1 MPRQAFA
8 LLRTILVLTLRMR
21 QAIRTG
27 FGRGRFPGPPITPR
41 RSHPRSLDTGN
52 RYHIHHS
59 SHSRFVSGRYTLELS
74 SDPSGLRRTVPS
86 APVLP
91 CTPALFRDVSA
102 GLCVVKGST
111 VARSPSVRVVTHI
124 FVGRVSRFRG
134 ACRFPGWPVPMSPKS
149 LSCVRPSIIAL
160 ETIDDPE
167 WGRREYYNSQ
177 RPVVAAPARFHA
189 RGFSSLFSWLREN
202 VEPSGS
208 LASCRGGGSP
218 RHGSVTAGGHPVWQY
233 TSVNAYSD

>member
-41 RSHPRSLDTGN
+41 RSHPRSLDTGA

-59 SHSRFVSGRYTLELS
+59 SHGHFESGVYTLELS
-74 SDPSGLRRTVPS
+74 SGPRGLRRTVPS
-86 APVLP
+86 APVFP
-91 CTPALFRDVSA
+91 CTPVSFRNTSA
-102 GLCVVKGST
+102 DPRVVKGST

-124 FVGRVSRFRG
+124 FVGRVSRFRS

-149 LSCVRPSIIAL
+149 CLAH
-160 ETIDDPE
+160 
-167 WGRREYYNSQ
+167 GR
-177 RPVVAAPARFHA
+177 
-189 RGFSSLFSWLREN
+189 LFS
-202 VEPSGS
+202 PS
-208 LASCRGGGSP
+208 R
-218 RHGSVTAGGHPVWQY
+218 R
-233 TSVNAYSD
+233 